1 MKRYNI
7 LFIVLLGIIGFTSCE
22 DKVETVI
29 NSKAIDGSLSF
40 KLNQPQ
46 YANYVLEVANSTKDL
61 DSLTCVQPA
70 YGFTAAV
77 TYSTQVCS
85 DANFAAGTFQ
95 TLPTTVNGEKVGVNT
110 KELNKALIAF
120 NGGVFSE
127 PLPFKTVYIRLKAY
141 ISDASYST
149 TKDSLIVKPL
159 YSNAISLKIKPYIE
173 PLDYYYNVTLRPW
186 YIVGLGG
193 KWDNSVAGLG
203 SSLIPL
209 GVVDGKSYDPGT
221 GDGTFATTV
230 YIKSSDSF
238 KLIRDVTAWS
248 PSWAMTGGVLKYNGA
263 DNITVSTNGWYKITL
278 NSIDNK
284 LSIAATTA
292 PTSSY
297 TSIGLVG
304 AFNNWPATGGDVVLT
319 ANANAGGHVWY
330 TVYTFTA
337 DSQCKLRAN
346 GTWTVNWGI
355 PGTVDGNK
363 IYSNAGIGVIGGG
376 GKNMLETAG
385 TYTIIFNDI
394 DGGYYF
400 IKK

>member
-1 MKRYNI
+1 MKKYNI
-7 LFIVLLGIIGFTSCE
+7 LFIVLLCIIGFTSCE
-22 DKVETVI
+22 DKIATVI
-29 NSKAIDGSLSF
+29 NSQALDGSLSF
-40 KLNQPQ
+40 KLNQPR
-46 YANYVLEVANSTKDL
+46 YANYVLEVTNSTKDL

-95 TLPTTVNGEKVGVNT
+95 TLSTTVNGEKVGVNT
-110 KELNKALIAF
+110 KEMNKALIAF
-120 NGGVFSE
+120 NGGAFSE
-127 PLPFKTVYIRLKAY
+127 PLSFKTVYVRLKAY

-159 YSNAISLKIKPYIE
+159 YSNVISLKIKPYIE

-193 KWDNSVAGLG
+193 KWDNTVAGLG

-221 GDGTFATTV
+221 GDGTFTASV

-238 KLIRDVTAWS
+238 KLIRDVSAWS
-248 PSWAMTGGVLKYNGA
+248 PSWAMTGGALKYNGS
-263 DNITVSTNGWYKITL
+263 DNITVAADGWYTLTL

-284 LSIAATTA
+284 LTIVATTA
-292 PTSSY
+292 PKSSY

-319 ANANAGGHVWY
+319 ANTNAGGHTWY
-330 TVYTFTA
+330 ATYTFTA

-346 GTWTVNWGI
+346 GTWDVNWGT
-355 PGTVDGNK
+355 PGTVDGNA

-385 TYTIIFNDI
+385 SYTILFNDI
-394 DGGYYF
+394 DGCYFF

>member
-7 LFIVLLGIIGFTSCE
+7 LFIVLLGMIGFTSCE
-22 DKVETVI
+22 DKVDTVI

-46 YANYVLEVANSTKDL
+46 YSNYVLEVANSTKDL

-77 TYSTQVCS
+77 TYSTQVCG

-120 NGGVFSE
+120 NGGAFAE
-127 PLPFKTVYIRLKAY
+127 PLTFKTVYVRLKAY

-173 PLDYYYNVTLRPW
+173 PLDYYYNLTLRPW
-186 YIVGLGG
+186 YIIGLGG

-221 GDGTFATTV
+221 GDGTYSTTV

-263 DNITVSTNGWYKITL
+263 DNITVSADGWYTITL

-284 LSIAATTA
+284 LTIVASTA
-292 PTSSY
+292 PT
-297 TSIGLVG
+297 
-304 AFNNWPATGGDVVLT
+304 
-319 ANANAGGHVWY
+319 
-330 TVYTFTA
+330 
-337 DSQCKLRAN
+337 
-346 GTWTVNWGI
+346 
-355 PGTVDGNK
+355 
-363 IYSNAGIGVIGGG
+363 
-376 GKNMLETAG
+376 KNRITK
-385 TYTIIFNDI
+385 FQQ
-394 DGGYYF
+394 
-400 IKK
+400 

>member
-1 MKRYNI
+1 MKKYNI
-7 LFIVLLGIIGFTSCE
+7 LFIVLLCIIGFTSCE
-22 DKVETVI
+22 DKVATVI
-29 NSKAIDGSLSF
+29 NSQALDGSLSF
-40 KLNQPQ
+40 KLNQPR
-46 YANYVLEVANSTKDL
+46 YANYVLDVANSTKDL

-77 TYSTQVCS
+77 TYSTQVCG

-95 TLPTTVNGEKVGVNT
+95 TLPTTINGEKVGVNT
-110 KELNKALIAF
+110 KEMNKALIAF
-120 NGGVFSE
+120 NGGAFSE
-127 PLPFKTVYIRLKAY
+127 PLSFKTVYVRLKAY

-159 YSNAISLKIKPYIE
+159 YSNVISLKIKPYIE

-193 KWDNSVAGLG
+193 KWDNTVAGLG

-221 GDGTFATTV
+221 GDGTFTASV

-238 KLIRDVTAWS
+238 KLIRDVSAWS
-248 PSWAMTGGVLKYNGA
+248 PSWAMTGGALKYNGS
-263 DNITVSTNGWYKITL
+263 DNITVAADGWYTLTL

-284 LSIAATTA
+284 LTIVATTA
-292 PTSSY
+292 PKSSY

-319 ANANAGGHVWY
+319 ANTNAGGHIWY
-330 TVYTFTA
+330 TTYTFAA

-346 GTWTVNWGI
+346 GTWDVNWGTQ
-355 PGTVDGNK
+355 GTVDGNA

-385 TYTIIFNDI
+385 SYTILFNDI
-394 DGGYYF
+394 DGSYFF

>member
-1 MKRYNI
+1 MKKINI
-7 LFIVLLGIIGFTSCE
+7 LFILLLCLIGFTSCE
-22 DKVETVI
+22 DTKDPII
-29 NSKAIDGSLSF
+29 NSAAINGSLSF

-120 NGGVFSE
+120 NGGAFAE
-127 PLPFKTVYIRLKAY
+127 PLTFKTVYVRLKAY

-173 PLDYYYNVTLRPW
+173 PLDYYYNITLRPW

-209 GVVDGKSYDPGT
+209 NVVDGKSYDPGT
-221 GDGTFATTV
+221 GDGTFSTTV

-263 DNITVSTNGWYKITL
+263 DNITVSANGWYTITL

-284 LSIAATTA
+284 LTIAATTA
-292 PTSSY
+292 PKNSY
-297 TSIGLVG
+297 ASIGLVG

-319 ANANAGGHVWY
+319 ANTNAGGHVWY
-330 TVYTFTA
+330 TAYTFTA

-346 GTWTVNWGI
+346 GTWDVNWGT

>member
-1 MKRYNI
+1 MKKINI
-7 LFIVLLGIIGFTSCE
+7 LFILLLCLIGFTSCE
-22 DKVETVI
+22 DTKDPII
-29 NSKAIDGSLSF
+29 NSAAINGSLSF

-120 NGGVFSE
+120 NGGAFAE
-127 PLPFKTVYIRLKAY
+127 PLTFKTVYVRLKAY

-173 PLDYYYNVTLRPW
+173 PLDYYYNITLRPW

-209 GVVDGKSYDPGT
+209 NVVDGKSYDPGT
-221 GDGTFATTV
+221 GDGTFSTTV

-263 DNITVSTNGWYKITL
+263 DNITVSANGWYTITL

-284 LSIAATTA
+284 LTIAATTA
-292 PTSSY
+292 PKNSY
-297 TSIGLVG
+297 ASIGLVG

-319 ANANAGGHVWY
+319 ANTNAGSHVWY
-330 TVYTFTA
+330 TAYTFTA

-346 GTWTVNWGI
+346 GTWDVNWGT
-355 PGTVDGNK
+355 PGTADGNK